1 MYNFRGLDQTSAA
14 QCIELL
20 KSLARLGRTVIC
32 SLHTP
37 SANIFS
43 KFDHVYVLSGNGQ
56 CVYRSTTRNLVPFMR
71 QIGIECPQHYNPAD
85 FGKNSL
91 TFYNSNSYLEIRFWK
106 ISSLS
111 CYSIRSVSGWLW
123 FRMDKS
129 DGKCCEHRIPCYSY
143 LSANE
148 FRISSQCDDIESVLV
163 WTICH
168 SIEKKVFTVT

>member
-91 TFYNSNSYLEIRFWK
+91 TFYNSNSYLEIRF
-106 ISSLS
+106 
-111 CYSIRSVSGWLW
+111 
-123 FRMDKS
+123 
-129 DGKCCEHRIPCYSY
+129 
-143 LSANE
+143 
-148 FRISSQCDDIESVLV
+148 
-163 WTICH
+163 
-168 SIEKKVFTVT
+168 